1 MRRYLIIILV
11 LIGLLAACNIPE
23 KQAVEFSPTQGVAQP
38 TDPLPSPTLIPTDT
52 PLPTATSEPPPT
64 VEFTNYGPINF
75 PADVNPLTGLRVS
88 DPSLLER
95 YPIAVK
101 VQIFPRGQRPPWGIT
116 LADIVYDYY
125 QNNGLTRFHAIFLG
139 NDAAQVGPIRSARLL
154 DGHLVN
160 MYKSI
165 FAFGSA
171 DRRILNRLF
180 SNQYADRLVLEGY
193 SKCPPLCRVDPNG
206 FNYLMTNTQDLSNY
220 VPELGLT
227 NERQNLDGMT
237 FASSL
242 PAGGLPVNQVI
253 VRYSVSSYNRWDYDQ
268 ASGKFL
274 RFQDAHE
281 SPDLA
286 TQGYEPLIDQL
297 TGTQVTAEN
306 VVILFAP
313 NELTLGSKIGKT
325 EIVDINLSG
334 TGTAFAYRDGQKF
347 DVQWNRPENTSVLYL
362 TFPDGT
368 SYPYK
373 PGNTW
378 YQVIGETSTMDIPGD
393 GTVRYQYGLP

>member
-1 MRRYLIIILV
+1 MFIIALT
-11 LIGLLAACNIPE
+11 ACNIP
-23 KQAVEFSPTQGVAQP
+23 QRQPVELAEELPTVEP
-38 TDPLPSPTLIPTDT
+38 TAPIPSPTSISTDT
-52 PLPTATSEPPPT
+52 PLPTPTLEPPPT
-64 VEFTNYGPINF
+64 VEFTNYGPVNF
-75 PADVNPLTGLRVS
+75 PADVNPLTGLKVAN
-88 DPSLLER
+88 PSLLER
-95 YPIAVK
+95 YPLAVK
-101 VQIFPRGQRPPWGIT
+101 VQIFPRGQRPAWGISM
-116 LADIVYDYY
+116 ADIVYDYY

-171 DRRILNRLF
+171 DRRILNRIF
-180 SNQYADRLVLEGY
+180 SNQYSNRLVLEGY

-220 VPELGLT
+220 ASELGLV

-242 PAGGLPVNQVI
+242 PAGGLPSNQVF
-253 VRYSVSSYNRWDYDQ
+253 VRYSVSSYNRWDYDP

-281 SPDLA
+281 SPDFT

-297 TGTQVTAEN
+297 TGTQVTADN
-306 VVILFAP
+306 VVILLAS
-313 NELTLGSKIGKT
+313 NQLTPGSKIGKS

-334 TGTAFAYRDGQKF
+334 TGPGYAFRDGQKF

-368 SYPYK
+368 SYPFK

-378 YQVIGETSTMDIPGD
+378 YQIIGGSSTMEIPGD

>member
-1 MRRYLIIILV
+1 MIKNGLITLLFIIALT
-11 LIGLLAACNIPE
+11 ACNIPVR
-23 KQAVEFSPTQGVAQP
+23 QSVEVLPTQPAPPP
-38 TDPLPSPTLIPTDT
+38 TAPPPTLIPTDT
-52 PLPTATSEPPPT
+52 PLPTPTLEPAPT
-64 VEFTNYGPINF
+64 VEFTNYGPVNF
-75 PADVNPLTGLRVS
+75 PADVNPLTGLKVS
-88 DPSLLER
+88 NPALLER
-95 YPIAVK
+95 YPLAVK
-101 VQIFPRGQRPPWGIT
+101 VQVFPRGQRPPWGIS

-154 DGHLVN
+154 DGNLVN

-171 DRRILNRLF
+171 DSRILNRIF
-180 SNQYADRLVLEGY
+180 SNQYANRLVLEGY

-206 FNYLMTNTQDLSNY
+206 FNFLMTNTQDLSNY
-220 VPELGLT
+220 VPELGLV

-237 FASSL
+237 FASTL
-242 PAGGLPVNQVI
+242 PAGGLPVLQVI
-253 VRYSVSSYNRWDYDQ
+253 VRYSVSSYNRWDYDPV
-268 ASGKFL
+268 SGKYI
-274 RFQDAHE
+274 RFQDAQE
-281 SPDLA
+281 SPDFA

-297 TGTQVTAEN
+297 TGTQVTADN
-306 VVILFAP
+306 VVILQAA
-313 NELTLGSKIGKT
+313 NQLTPGSKLGKS

-334 TGTAFAYRDGQKF
+334 TGPAYAFRDGQKF
-347 DVQWNRPENTSVLYL
+347 DLQWNRPENTSVLYL

-378 YQVIGETSTMDIPGD
+378 YQVIGESSTMEIPGD
-393 GTVRYQYGLP
+393 GTVKYQYGLP